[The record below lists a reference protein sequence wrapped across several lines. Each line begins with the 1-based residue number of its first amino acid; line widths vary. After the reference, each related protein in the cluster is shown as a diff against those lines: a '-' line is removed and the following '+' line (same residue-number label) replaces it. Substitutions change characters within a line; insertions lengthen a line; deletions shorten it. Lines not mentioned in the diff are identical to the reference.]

1 MSGVEVSRRHRIFL
15 ANLAIALG
23 WALKGACKPCAHGLF
38 TTARWLVP
46 EAQRF
51 FVQRLSAPDRSP
63 MSFEW
68 LRSRM
73 QPRIVAGLLVV
84 LAFWGA
90 LNFAL
95 RTSAKDTQAL
105 VDGSASQQEPPGS
118 PESNIIT
125 VSKSSPTQGSVFE
138 TGSISAAQTAPV
150 PLPDRKPARGS
161 KVANGKGAAAI
172 PATQKR
178 TASAKNRLLPKPTP

>member
-51 FVQRLSAPDRSP
+51 FVQRLSAPNRNQV
-63 MSFEW
+63 SFEW

-73 QPRIVAGLLVV
+73 QLRIVACLLVV

-105 VDGSASQQEPPGS
+105 VDSSASQHGPPGS

-150 PLPDRKPARGS
+150 PLPDRKPARVS
-161 KVANGKGAAAI
+161 KVPNGND
-172 PATQKR
+172 TKR
-178 TASAKNRLLPKPTP
+178 KMTTKRRTTF

>member
-1 MSGVEVSRRHRIFL
+1 
-15 ANLAIALG
+15 
-23 WALKGACKPCAHGLF
+23 
-38 TTARWLVP
+38 
-46 EAQRF
+46 
-51 FVQRLSAPDRSP
+51 

-73 QPRIVAGLLVV
+73 QLRIVAGLLVV

-95 RTSAKDTQAL
+95 RTSATDTQAL
-105 VDGSASQQEPPGS
+105 VDRSASQQEPQGS

-125 VSKSSPTQGSVFE
+125 VSKSLPTQGSLFE
-138 TGSISAAQTAPV
+138 TGSILAAQTAQV

-178 TASAKNRLLPKPTP
+178 TASAKNRVLPKPTP

>member
-1 MSGVEVSRRHRIFL
+1 MSGVEVSRRLRIFL
-15 ANLAIALG
+15 ANPAIASG

-51 FVQRLSAPDRSP
+51 FVQRLSGPNRNQ

-73 QPRIVAGLLVV
+73 QLRIVAGLLVV

-95 RTSAKDTQAL
+95 RISATDTQAL
-105 VDGSASQQEPPGS
+105 VDRSASQQEPPGS
-118 PESNIIT
+118 PES
-125 VSKSSPTQGSVFE
+125 VSKSSPTQGSIFE

-150 PLPDRKPARGS
+150 PLPERKPARVS
-161 KVANGKGAAAI
+161 KVANRKGAAAI

-178 TASAKNRLLPKPTP
+178 TASAKNRLSPKPRFTPRP

>member
-1 MSGVEVSRRHRIFL
+1 
-15 ANLAIALG
+15 
-23 WALKGACKPCAHGLF
+23 
-38 TTARWLVP
+38 
-46 EAQRF
+46 
-51 FVQRLSAPDRSP
+51 

-95 RTSAKDTQAL
+95 RTSATDTQAL
-105 VDGSASQQEPPGS
+105 VDRSASQQEPPGS
-118 PESNIIT
+118 PESNIVT
-125 VSKSSPTQGSVFE
+125 VSKSSPTQGVFE
-138 TGSISAAQTAPV
+138 TGSISAAQIAPV
-150 PLPDRKPARGS
+150 PLPVRKPARIS

>member
-38 TTARWLVP
+38 TTAKWLVP

-51 FVQRLSAPDRSP
+51 FVQRLSEPNRNQ

-73 QPRIVAGLLVV
+73 QLRIVAGLLVV

-95 RTSAKDTQAL
+95 RISATDTQAL
-105 VDGSASQQEPPGS
+105 VDRSASQQEPPGS
-118 PESNIIT
+118 PESNIII
-125 VSKSSPTQGSVFE
+125 VSKSSPTQGSIFE
-138 TGSISAAQTAPV
+138 TGSISAAQTATV
-150 PLPDRKPARGS
+150 LPNSSRRARVSPPGQNGS
-161 KVANGKGAAAI
+161 ACKHQA
-172 PATQKR
+172 
-178 TASAKNRLLPKPTP
+178 

>member
-1 MSGVEVSRRHRIFL
+1 MSGVEVSRRLRIFL
-15 ANLAIALG
+15 ANLAIASG

-51 FVQRLSAPDRSP
+51 FVQRLSAPNRSQ

-73 QPRIVAGLLVV
+73 QLRILAGLMVV

-90 LNFAL
+90 LNFADQ
-95 RTSAKDTQAL
+95 RKGHTGPRRQVRVSARAVRLSGKQHHYRQQIFANAGLCFRNWFHLGGANCT
-105 VDGSASQQEPPGS
+105 GSAS
-118 PESNIIT
+118 
-125 VSKSSPTQGSVFE
+125 
-138 TGSISAAQTAPV
+138 
-150 PLPDRKPARGS
+150 
-161 KVANGKGAAAI
+161 
-172 PATQKR
+172 
-178 TASAKNRLLPKPTP
+178 